1 MNNVFDIPMNN
12 VYDIRQF
19 LKKFGTFIYTK
30 DKIGD
35 LQMMEYELDE
45 LYKAG
50 ILPIKEYQVARHI
63 LRVEETRIKQERV
76 Q

>member
-1 MNNVFDIPMNN
+1 MSNIYDIPMNN

-35 LQMMEYELDE
+35 LQMMESELDE

-50 ILPIKEYQVARHI
+50 ILPIREYQVARHI
-63 LRVEETRIKQERV
+63 LRAEEINIKQERNK
-76 Q
+76 